1 MSMKPII
8 MLYRNDIDKPIK
20 VVQSRV
26 CLKIYPYISH
36 EYSVAIS
43 ITMIIES
50 EVTLKKNIKIVINTI
65 NA

>member
-1 MSMKPII
+1 MEQTNSKTIAD
-8 MLYRNDIDKPIK
+8 YKNDIDKPIK

-43 ITMIIES
+43 ITMIM
-50 EVTLKKNIKIVINTI
+50 
-65 NA
+65 

>member
-1 MSMKPII
+1 MKPII
-8 MLYRNDIDKPIK
+8 MLYRKDIDKPIK

-26 CLKIYPYISH
+26 CLKIYPYISQ
-36 EYSVAIS
+36 EYSVAIR

-50 EVTLKKNIKIVINTI
+50 EVPLKKNIKLVIKPI